1 MILWMLGLALAADVA
16 PDLDGPVFDADLP
29 AVQQRAVDEAIQ
41 VELSLAAADQAR
53 GEASAWTGRALPAL
67 AVFSQVGMGAGFT
80 PFGFERPI
88 PWQAGFGVRGSWTVV
103 DPSGWAAATAARRT
117 ARGRD
122 ALVAWSRAQA
132 RRDAA
137 VRYAEAW
144 SADRA
149 ATQLDRAATDART
162 AEEAIAGLVDAGLR
176 PAVDRARARSDAL
189 DLEAQAAAAR
199 GDAQAACARL
209 QGLVGAQVTGRC
221 VLSEPPTD
229 LPRAGPDRHPALIA
243 AEEAVDAARSSA
255 DQARYSYLPSL
266 SADGTAAQYIVPDR
280 GNGLGWSA
288 NFTLEVPL
296 TIGTTG
302 PGELAGARAEQ
313 RRARGELVSQE
324 RELASAAVGAQASL
338 RATQQALAARRGG
351 LAAAEEAWERTN
363 DRYEQGL
370 DDITAWLTARRAF
383 IQAGVALAYA
393 RAAVVAAIAEVEGV
407 RGVQ

>member
-1 MILWMLGLALAADVA
+1 MILWLLGLALAADVV
-16 PDLDGPVFDADLP
+16 PDLDGPVFDADLLT
-29 AVQQRAVDEAIQ
+29 VQQRAVDEAIQ
-41 VELSLAAADQAR
+41 VELSSAAADQAR

-67 AVFSQVGMGAGFT
+67 SLYSQVGMGAGFT
-80 PFGFERPI
+80 QFGFERPI
-88 PWQAGFGVRGSWTVV
+88 PWQAGFGVRGAWTLV
-103 DPSGWAAATAARRT
+103 DPSGWAAATSARRT
-117 ARGRD
+117 ARGRE
-122 ALVAWSRAQA
+122 ALVAWARAQA

-137 VRYAEAW
+137 ARYAEAW
-144 SADRA
+144 GAERA
-149 ATQLDRAATDART
+149 ATLLDRAAIDART

-176 PAVDRARARSDAL
+176 PAVDRARARADAL

-199 GDAQAACARL
+199 GEAQAACARL
-209 QGLVGAQVTGRC
+209 QGLVGAEVTGRC
-221 VLSEPPTD
+221 ALSEPPTD
-229 LPRAGPDRHPALIA
+229 VPRAGPDRHPALIA
-243 AEEAVDAARSSA
+243 AGEAVDAARSTA
-255 DQARYSYLPSL
+255 DQTRYSFLPSL

-288 NFTLEVPL
+288 NFTLDVPL

-302 PGELAGARAEQ
+302 PGELARARAEQ
-313 RRARGELVSQE
+313 RQARGELVSQE

-338 RATQQALAARRGG
+338 RAKQQALAARRGG